1 MKMNVQNMPIQS
13 LKGIGPAKSKL
24 FNKLGI
30 KTVEDLFYHYPRGYK
45 DKSIIT
51 DISELV
57 PEYQYTIKAIVHS
70 RPVEIKSRNG
80 LLIVKLTVGDET
92 GKLNIVWFNNRF
104 IKNMIE
110 KGDELYFYGKIKLMG
125 KDLMMESPEFE
136 KTSSASSVNLLRIVP
151 EYPLT
156 EGLSHK
162 DIRKAV
168 FTAMEHTEGKL
179 TDIFPEDFRKRYQL
193 AEINFCVNN
202 MHFPETMFNM
212 ELAVKRFKFEELFIL
227 QSGLIHIKRMN
238 SSEEQGIAFKTY
250 DERAFANKLP
260 FELTNAQQKV
270 VDEIFKDMEKSK
282 PMNRLV
288 QGDVGS
294 GKTIVALLAMYKC
307 TRDGYQSLMMV
318 PTEIL
323 AEQHYLT
330 FKQLLEGTGIRIE
343 LLKGSMTAKEK
354 SAVLQR
360 LQNHEADIIIGTHAL
375 IQDKVEFAKVGL
387 VITDEQH
394 RFGVRQRT
402 VLSDKGSNPDILVM
416 TATPIPRTLTL
427 IFYGDLDVSII
438 DELPPGRRK
447 IETYFIDSS
456 KKQRFYS
463 FVKKE
468 LDQGRQAYFVC
479 PLVEESEKLDLN
491 SATKY
496 RDQLQSE
503 YFKDYNVGLLHGKM
517 KSSEKNQIMEEMRQG
532 IIHILV
538 ATTVIEVGVNI
549 PNATIMAIEN
559 ADRFGLAQLHQLRG
573 RVGRGEHQS
582 YCILVTDSHSKVAVE
597 RLKYMTKSENGFDI
611 AEKDL
616 ELRGAGEVLGQKQH
630 GLPELKIAD
639 ILNDTAILKQ
649 SRDAVEYLY
658 DSGKLEDPE
667 YKRMK
672 KELDARF
679 NRILEEIALN

>member
-1 MKMNVQNMPIQS
+1 MNIQNIPIQS

-24 FNKLGI
+24 FHKLGI

-51 DISELV
+51 DISDLV
-57 PEYQYTIKAIVHS
+57 PEYQYTIKATVDS
-70 RPVEIKSRNG
+70 RPLEIRSKKG
-80 LLIVKLTVGDET
+80 MLVVKLPVSDDT
-92 GKLNIVWFNNRF
+92 GSLNIVWFNNRF
-104 IKNMIE
+104 IKNTI
-110 KGDELYFYGKIKLMG
+110 KQGDELYFYGKVKLMG
-125 KDLMMESPEFE
+125 RDVVMESPEFE
-136 KTSSASSVNLLRIVP
+136 KTTSAASVNMLRIVP

-168 FTAMEHTEGKL
+168 FAALELLEGKL
-179 TDIFPEDFRKRYQL
+179 TDIFPEDFRKKYQL
-193 AEINFCVNN
+193 SEINFCVNN
-202 MHFPETMFNM
+202 LHFPETLFNM
-212 ELAVKRFKFEELFIL
+212 QLAIKRFKFEELFIL

-238 SSEEQGIAFKTY
+238 SSEVQGIAFGAY
-250 DERAFANKLP
+250 DEREFAEKLP
-260 FELTNAQQKV
+260 FQLTNAQLKV
-270 VDEIFKDMEKSK
+270 IDEIFKDMEKAK

-294 GKTIVALLAMYKC
+294 GKTIVALLGMYKC
-307 TRDGYQSLMMV
+307 ARNGFQSLMMV

-330 FKQLLEGTGIRIE
+330 FKCLLEGTGIRIE
-343 LLKGSMTAKEK
+343 LLKGSMSAKAKNE
-354 SAVLQR
+354 VLQR
-360 LQNHEADIIIGTHAL
+360 VRNHEADIIIGTHAL
-375 IQDKVEFAKVGL
+375 IQDKVEFPKVGL

-402 VLSDKGSNPDILVM
+402 VLSDKGENPDILVM

-427 IFYGDLDVSII
+427 ILYGDLDVSLI
-438 DELPPGRRK
+438 DELPPGRMK
-447 IETYFIDSS
+447 IETYSIDSS
-456 KKQRFYS
+456 KKERFYG

-468 LDQGRQAYFVC
+468 LDKGRQAYFVC

-496 RDQLQSE
+496 RDELQNE
-503 YFKDYNVGLLHGKM
+503 YFKGYNVGLLHGKM
-517 KSSEKNQIMEEMRQG
+517 KADEKNQIMEEMRQG
-532 IIHILV
+532 KIHILV

-559 ADRFGLAQLHQLRG
+559 AERFGLAQLHQLRG
-573 RVGRGEHQS
+573 RVGRGVHQS
-582 YCILVTDSHSKVAVE
+582 YCILVSDSDSKIAIE

-630 GLPELKIAD
+630 GLPELKIAN
-639 ILNDTAILKQ
+639 ILNDTALLKS

-658 DSGKLEDPE
+658 DSGKLEEPD
-667 YKRMK
+667 YQSMK
-672 KELDARF
+672 KELNARF
-679 NRILEEIALN
+679 NKILEEIALN